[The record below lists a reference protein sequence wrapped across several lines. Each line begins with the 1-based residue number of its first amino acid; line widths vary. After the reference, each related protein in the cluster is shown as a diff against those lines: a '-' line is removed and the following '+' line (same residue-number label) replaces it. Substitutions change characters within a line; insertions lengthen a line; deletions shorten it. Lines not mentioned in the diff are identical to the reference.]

1 MKSKLLEVLHRQFLL
16 IGGLIFLI
24 APFISFIGMFIGYTI
39 SLKEANESS
48 NEVQKYH
55 QYYEVT
61 ERLLDSLESEFNWSD
76 RYGSDIVS
84 EYYEKRRQLYDR

>member
-1 MKSKLLEVLHRQFLL
+1 MKSKLLEILRRQFLL
-16 IGGLIFLI
+16 IVGLIFLV
-24 APFISFIGMFIGYTI
+24 ALFISIVGITIQYTI
-39 SLKEANESS
+39 EETNESY